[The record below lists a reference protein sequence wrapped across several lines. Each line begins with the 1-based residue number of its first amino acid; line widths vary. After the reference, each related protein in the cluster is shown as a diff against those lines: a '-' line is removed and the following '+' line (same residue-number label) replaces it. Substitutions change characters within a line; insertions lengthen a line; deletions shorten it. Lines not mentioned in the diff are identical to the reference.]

1 MQITPGTINLTKL
14 IDMRILKG
22 IIGFLLLAGI
32 IVSIGQFLPG
42 LNVFFDDYF
51 AGFLLA
57 AIVIPLARMMYK
69 SHMDKVAKLSPE
81 VRQKKEKESQ
91 EQWEETCEATF
102 SLSEPLDLRNMTN
115 ND

>member
-1 MQITPGTINLTKL
+1 MGRDGKILKRELT
-14 IDMRILKG
+14 MRIFKE

-32 IVSIGQFLPG
+32 IVGVGQFLPG

-69 SHMDKVAKLSPE
+69 SHMVEVTKLP
-81 VRQKKEKESQ
+81 VDVQEKRESESQ
-91 EQWEETCEATF
+91 EWWKETSEAMYSPSRT
-102 SLSEPLDLRNMTN
+102 LVLRNIH
-115 ND
+115 DDV